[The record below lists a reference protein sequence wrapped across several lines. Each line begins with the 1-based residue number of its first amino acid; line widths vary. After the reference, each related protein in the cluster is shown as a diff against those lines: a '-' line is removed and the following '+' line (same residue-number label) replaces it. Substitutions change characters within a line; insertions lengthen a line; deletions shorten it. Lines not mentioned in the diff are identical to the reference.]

1 MSWAAHELE
10 SYVLQKHIK
19 TKVSFLAILLG
30 CFWPDMISKGTVY
43 GFDAFGFSFHPE
55 NPDLYHRG
63 WPGVGF
69 THSLLYGVVISLIVL
84 WVFKSRAWA
93 LGLLIG
99 HWAHVFTDICD
110 SVGVMLFFPFS
121 TQNYSIGMWAY
132 AAQQGRYGDA
142 SAYYSSLGGVWDLF
156 WLGMVL
162 LSWKVLTR
170 NYFFTKVVADDPVWP
185 WFKRRLKMSE
195 VLMLALYRA
204 YFLYGACR
212 IFAWF
217 FWSRFVDKAPL
228 DLSWGGPY
236 WVEKV
241 HAKYLPIGELL
252 LRSTLGA
259 AGLAASMW
267 VLWMVV
273 GRRLWARAGKH
284 EKARA
289 LANAKR
295 ASQVPR
301 QTSGR
306 DMAGAKGQ

>member
-55 NPDLYHRG
+55 NPNLYHRG

-185 WFKRRLKMSE
+185 WFKRRLNMSE

-241 HAKYLPIGELL
+241 HAEYPPIGELL

-267 VLWMVV
+267 VLWMVI
-273 GRRLWARAGKH
+273 GRRLWARAEKH

-289 LANAKR
+289 LANAKL
-295 ASQVPR
+295 AQVPR
-301 QTSGR
+301 QKSGR
-306 DMAGAKGQ
+306 DMAEAKGQ